1 MKLVQF
7 ECPESVITY
16 PAEGVEAFGKTHK
29 VGDVVFGEYFGEA
42 DLAPYTGR
50 WPYISDESIAA
61 QERSWRDQELQ
72 FSDWIVPI
80 TDHPQH
86 AAYMAYRQALR
97 DWPSTDA
104 FPDTRPELGA

>member
-1 MKLVQF
+1 MEF
-7 ECPESVITY
+7 IEN
-16 PAEGVEAFGKTHK
+16 KTSPGAPPQH
-29 VGDVVFGEYFGEA
+29 GDWCVFRIGSALIEREYIIFNDPPIEEIQNIER
-42 DLAPYTGR
+42 R
-50 WPYISDESIAA
+50 WRTD
-61 QERSWRDQELQ
+61 ELQ
-72 FSDWIVPI
+72 ATDWIVPI

>member
-1 MKLVQF
+1 MLLINNITNPGKGPVEGDLV
-7 ECPESVITY
+7 EYDSGNGAVIR
-16 PAEGVEAFGKTHK
+16 K
-29 VGDVVFGEYFGEA
+29 VFHEPLVPSAQDIA
-42 DLAPYTGR
+42 DGQKA
-50 WPYISDESIAA
+50 
-61 QERSWRDQELQ
+61 WRNEELQ
-72 FSDWIVPI
+72 ATDWIVPI